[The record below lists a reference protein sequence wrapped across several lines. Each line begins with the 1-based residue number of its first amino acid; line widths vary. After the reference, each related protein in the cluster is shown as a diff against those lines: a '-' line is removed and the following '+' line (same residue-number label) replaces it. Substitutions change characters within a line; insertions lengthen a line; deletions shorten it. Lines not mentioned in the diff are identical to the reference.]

1 MFLLNP
7 ITGSSSK
14 VEQSIFTS
22 HYVPIKSGLT
32 GAAMAVKKYFTSH
45 YVPIKSKSMVLV
57 IINLQ
62 LFTSH
67 YVPIKS

>member
-45 YVPIKSKSMVLV
+45 YVPIKSV
-57 IINLQ
+57 
-62 LFTSH
+62 
-67 YVPIKS
+67 